1 MTSRK
6 ITLMLLGLATIV
18 FLTSGC
24 ADHKKMKQLENEIVQ
39 LNQVILQKDVKIKI
53 LTSQVK
59 ELDNTKKELKK
70 VNRELNV
77 LRAKSESS
85 KK

>member
-1 MTSRK
+1 MTKRK
-6 ITLMLLGLATIV
+6 ITIMLLGLATIV

-53 LTSQVK
+53 LTAQVK

>member
-6 ITLMLLGLATIV
+6 IAFILLGLATIV

-24 ADHKKMKQLENEIVQ
+24 VDHKKMKQLENEIVQ
-39 LNQVILQKDVKIKI
+39 LNQVTLQKDVKIKI
-53 LTSQVK
+53 LTAQVK
-59 ELDNTKKELKK
+59 ELDRVNKKLNALKVK
-70 VNRELNV
+70 T
-77 LRAKSESS
+77 ESS

>member
-1 MTSRK
+1 MTKRK

-53 LTSQVK
+53 LTAQVK